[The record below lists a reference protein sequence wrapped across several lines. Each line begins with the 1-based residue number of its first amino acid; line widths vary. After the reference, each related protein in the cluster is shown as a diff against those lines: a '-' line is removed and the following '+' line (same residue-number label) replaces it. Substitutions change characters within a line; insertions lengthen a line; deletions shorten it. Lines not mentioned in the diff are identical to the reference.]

1 VVAVIECSGTSR
13 FATTALDERNFNR
26 KTAKV
31 VNLPVS
37 LPLLRTINDV
47 IE

>member
-1 VVAVIECSGTSR
+1 VFRNIEVC
-13 FATTALDERNFNR
+13 DDHERNFNL
-26 KTAKV
+26 KMAKV

>member
-1 VVAVIECSGTSR
+1 LVAVIQCSGTSR
-13 FATTALDERNFNR
+13 FATTALNERNFNL

-31 VNLPVS
+31 ANLPVS